1 MLRASVAPV
10 IWIISRPT
18 AAAEERSVDVRVS
31 LVTYILGQQAVGLQ
45 ARQTAVSIVK
55 TRKKCQNIN
64 FHLQSVFCPPVA
76 EGVAVRLPAALVA
89 AVLQTG
95 GPQSVLH
102 RHVGELVSG
111 PHQLRAV

>member
-1 MLRASVAPV
+1 M
-10 IWIISRPT
+10 
-18 AAAEERSVDVRVS
+18 
-31 LVTYILGQQAVGLQ
+31 
-45 ARQTAVSIVK
+45 
-55 TRKKCQNIN
+55 
-64 FHLQSVFCPPVA
+64 QSVFCPPVA